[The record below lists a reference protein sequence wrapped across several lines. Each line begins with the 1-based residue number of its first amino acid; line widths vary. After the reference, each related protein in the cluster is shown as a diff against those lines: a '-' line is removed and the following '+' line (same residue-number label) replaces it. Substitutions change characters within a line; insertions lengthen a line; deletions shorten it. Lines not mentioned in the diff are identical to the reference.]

1 MVWWR
6 KAFGMKVVAL
16 PRGKR
21 RWPSDDFSATWSG
34 ARRERRKQQLPF
46 DGRSDDEARIV
57 ASTCA
62 A

>member
-1 MVWWR
+1 
-6 KAFGMKVVAL
+6 MKVVAL